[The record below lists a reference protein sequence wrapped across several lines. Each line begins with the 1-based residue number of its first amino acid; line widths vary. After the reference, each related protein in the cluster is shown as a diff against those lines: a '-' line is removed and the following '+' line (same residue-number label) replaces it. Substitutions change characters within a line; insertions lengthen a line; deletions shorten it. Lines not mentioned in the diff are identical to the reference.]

1 MFWSSCIWY
10 CVNCCTW
17 WNARWSQIGFQH
29 SDECNLS
36 LLVLANR
43 SLIIT
48 EEALCYFDFS
58 QYISSSL
65 SGHCV
70 ILKAS
75 SSGSNQSFLLLLC
88 FSLGP
93 IPRGLARNTIV
104 SYSWVTGSLKPYF
117 CLGLSTL
124 ISARSVDPDFCLI
137 CRPRCSPSLSTP
149 ISAWSVDPY
158 FCWGLST
165 PIFAWSFFLPGLS
178 TPISA
183 WVSQPWTPCQ
193 PEKQEV
199 LKTQLT
205 PNTKFHALPSVGPNM
220 YYYCSQRLWIW
231 SNAVIVFHLTSHY
244 TSPYRMA
251 FFFSFL

>member
-1 MFWSSCIWY
+1 MHADHKLDSSIQMN
-10 CVNCCTW
+10 V
-17 WNARWSQIGFQH
+17 I
-29 SDECNLS
+29 LS

-75 SSGSNQSFLLLLC
+75 SSRSNQSFLLLLC
-88 FSLGP
+88 FSLGS

-104 SYSWVTGSLKPYF
+104 SCSWVTGSLKPYF

-178 TPISA
+178 TLISA
-183 WVSQPWTPCQ
+183 QSVNPDFCLGQPAVDSLPARKTRSTQNTTHTQYQIPCLAQ
-193 PEKQEV
+193 CWPYHV
-199 LKTQLT
+199 LLLLATFMDLIKCGYSLS
-205 PNTKFHALPSVGPNM
+205 FH
-220 YYYCSQRLWIW
+220 
-231 SNAVIVFHLTSHY
+231 
-244 TSPYRMA
+244 
-251 FFFSFL
+251 